1 MNKKTNQMMLN
12 VIASVIVFIVQ
23 IVIDFWLTPF
33 VIAKLGE
40 QAYGFISM
48 VSNFTQYA
56 ALLTV
61 AINSMASRFISYE
74 YNKGNKEKANV
85 YFASVFWMNALMS
98 MIILIASVAI
108 VYRLEFLVNIDS
120 VYVKDVKIAFLL
132 SFVNMIIGCLSTCF
146 TATTFVTNR
155 MDFHAYIQIFSNLL
169 KVVLVVGSFLI
180 LKPHIFYLSAS
191 YLVCSLAVMVVYI
204 FLQKKLLTG
213 FRLNIKYVSFETLI
227 PLIKAGV
234 WILVSDLSSILL
246 NGMDVLLANI
256 FISEIAMSRLAISK
270 QIPTAIGSLLGV
282 VGGVFTASF
291 TLRVAGN
298 QRDKLIEE
306 VNDTIKWLGFFLTV
320 PFAGIIVFGRDF
332 LSLWLPQEL
341 CENVIINQIYVL
353 MMLTLANVII
363 NAYMYCLHSLL
374 IALNKV
380 RFYSLLILASSFIS
394 IIATL
399 LLLKFTSLGV
409 YAIAGTSTVVL
420 CLINLFV
427 VPMYA
432 ARVTQ
437 LGSFG
442 FFGTIFKS
450 HSFLVI
456 LSAMFYVI
464 HQVIS
469 IERWLTFFV
478 TILLVGAVGYVFCFC
493 FMLDRESRRKIIKSV
508 LK

>member
-1 MNKKTNQMMLN
+1 MTRKTNQMMLN
-12 VIASVIVFIVQ
+12 VIASVVVFIVQ

-40 QAYGFISM
+40 QAYGFIGM
-48 VSNFTQYA
+48 LSNFTQYA
-56 ALLTV
+56 TLLTV

-74 YNKGNKEKANV
+74 YNKGNAEKAKV

-98 MIILIASVAI
+98 MVILVASVAI
-108 VYRLEFLVNIDS
+108 VYRLEFLVHIDS

-191 YLVCSLAVMVVYI
+191 YLICSLAVMVVYI
-204 FLQKKLLTG
+204 ILQRKMLSG
-213 FRLNIKYVSFETLI
+213 FRLSFKYVSFETLV
-227 PLIKAGV
+227 PLIKSGV
-234 WILVSDLSSILL
+234 WVLISDLSSVLL

-270 QIPTAIGSLLGV
+270 QIPTAVGSLLGV

-291 TLRVAGN
+291 TLKVAGN

-306 VNDTIKWLGFFLTV
+306 LKDTIKWLGFFLTV
-320 PFAGIIVFGRDF
+320 PFAGIIIFGRDF
-332 LSLWLPQEL
+332 LTLWLPRDVYDSAAITQ
-341 CENVIINQIYVL
+341 VYVL
-353 MMLTLANVII
+353 MMLTLANGII
-363 NAYMYCLHSLL
+363 NAFMYSLHSLL

-380 RFYSLLILASSFIS
+380 RFYSLLILGCSVIS
-394 IIATL
+394 IIATVV
-399 LLLKFTSLGV
+399 LLKFTTLGV

-420 CLINLFV
+420 CLVNLFV
-427 VPMYA
+427 VPIYA
-432 ARVTQ
+432 ARITQ
-437 LGSFG
+437 LGTFG

-450 HSFLVI
+450 HAFLIV

-464 HQVIS
+464 HRVIC
-469 IERWLTFFV
+469 IDNWLTFF
-478 TILLVGAVGYVFCFC
+478 TAIILVGVAGYAFCFC
-493 FMLDRESRRKIIKSV
+493 FMLDGNGRRKIIKSV